1 MKYNIPFIKPS
12 FPEEHEIAKDYSQIV
27 DSNWFTNFGP
37 YEQEFRARLE
47 EYVGNDVKAVTFN
60 NATIGLL
67 AAIEGLIGRGNGK
80 EYIAMP
86 SFTFIAGAQAII
98 WAGYKPYFVD
108 IDSKSLQ
115 MDVNNLEN
123 VIDEVKGVLFCN
135 VFGIGNPDMEAIE
148 EIATKNSKPLVVD
161 SAAGFGSKYID
172 GTFLGNKGDCEV
184 FSFHATK
191 PFAIGEGGAILT
203 KDIELAK
210 RLKKIT
216 NFGFGDSRDA
226 EELGFNGKLQ
236 EFNAA
241 IGILQLKKLD
251 AKIASRQD
259 TYSQYASFLENL
271 GFKAIDNA
279 ENSSLGFAPF
289 VCPEAIGRNGLV
301 RYLNINGIQAREYYN
316 PPIHRQSY
324 FVSNRNQ
331 WADSGL
337 DNTENVCDNI
347 FSLPIHDDMRMVDVE
362 SVLSEIGRYA
372 KDNKRA

>member
-148 EIATKNSKPLVVD
+148 EIATKNSKPLIVD